1 MTPTWTTTGVF
12 TGAGGVRTDEAGII
26 TGEVSVRTMWK
37 DGQAHIAV
45 QYGGAPQWCTM
56 TGSPLSCSERASRTV
71 HQSAV
76 EAVRAGAAA
85 TARGIYPES

>member
-26 TGEVSVRTMWK
+26 TGEVSVRTIWK

-45 QYGGAPQWCTM
+45 QYGGAP
-56 TGSPLSCSERASRTV
+56 
-71 HQSAV
+71 H
-76 EAVRAGAAA
+76 RAGAAA